1 MNYPYGYPYISRYD
15 STYDEFGTLR
25 LTEGETPQTF
35 TEPLDLTDVKN
46 YLRIDPEMNDDDY
59 LVTVLISAAREQA
72 EILQGRDLVRKQYD
86 LNYDYWPQY
95 RVALRAPTVSVDLVQ
110 YKDLSGNVTT
120 MSEGTDYVVDLAKH
134 PAIITPPWNISWPS
148 FTPWP
153 SSAITIRFTSGYD
166 KESSFWYGPG
176 ARLKAGMMMLISS
189 WYEKR
194 LPFETGI
201 GAANEYPFAVTSCL
215 TYGALRRPR

>member
-1 MNYPYGYPYISRYD
+1 MIYPYGYPYISRYD

-25 LTEGETPQTF
+25 LTEGATPQVF
-35 TEPLDLTDVKN
+35 TEPLELADIKN
-46 YLRIDPEMNDDDY
+46 YLRIDPEVNDDDY
-59 LVTVLISAAREQA
+59 LITVLISGAREQA

-86 LNYDYWPQY
+86 LSYDYWPQY

-110 YKDLSGNVTT
+110 YKDLSGKVTT
-120 MSEGTDYVVDLAKH
+120 MAEGSDYIVDLAKQ

-153 SSAITIRFTSGYD
+153 SSAITIRFTSGYGKD
-166 KESSFWYGPG
+166 SPFWFGSG
-176 ARLKAGMMMLISS
+176 ARLKAGMMLLISS

-201 GAANEYPFAVTSCL
+201 GATNEYPYAVTSCL
-215 TYGALRRPR
+215 TYGSLRRPR